1 MKNKKTILIG
11 LLFAVLSSLS
21 ALGDIQIIN
30 GVKYECTPDGI
41 CRMVEEGAPDAD
53 TANTQQVSTVPL
65 TEKIRIGQGY
75 MDAEEFLG
83 FLEGQTLQRETDGKV
98 LSIWMIL
105 AAILAGLAMNL
116 SPCVLPMIP
125 VNLMIIGSS
134 PMKGAL
140 YGLGI
145 AVAYGALGLLA
156 ALGSVVFGEI
166 QANPWFNVAIAVLFI
181 TLALSMMGV
190 FVIDFSKYRGS
201 FATKKATMLPSLF
214 AFFMGVVCAVLA
226 GACVAPVLVATLL
239 LTADLV
245 AAGYKSAV
253 ILPFAVGLGMALPW
267 PFAAAGMKCL
277 PKPGAWMTKVNKIFG
292 AFVMLFA
299 LYYVTLAYRGF
310 FPAEKNESN
319 ESMSGIESV
328 NLSSPS
334 ELMEAVEESDRPI
347 LVDCWASWCKNCAV
361 MEKTTFADK
370 RVIEALQN
378 YTVIRLRAED
388 IRELKRL
395 PGFDEIRGL
404 PAFIIY
410 EEE

>member
-1 MKNKKTILIG
+1 MKNTGIAIA
-11 LLFAVLSSLS
+11 LFVAVFS
-21 ALGDIQIIN
+21 AHAEVQIIN

-41 CRMVEEGAPDAD
+41 CQIVEEGAPEVDAVIQ
-53 TANTQQVSTVPL
+53 TADEAPSS
-65 TEKIRIGQGY
+65 EKLRIGQGY
-75 MDAEEFLG
+75 MDVEEFLG
-83 FLEGQTLQRETDGKV
+83 FLDGVTTQREVRGKA

-125 VNLMIIGSS
+125 VNLMIIGKS

-145 AVAYGALGLLA
+145 SVAYGVLGLLA
-156 ALGSVVFGEI
+156 ALGAVVFGEI

-181 TLALSMMGV
+181 ALALSMMGV

-201 FATKKATMLPSLF
+201 FASKKTTMLPSLF

-253 ILPFAVGLGMALPW
+253 ILPFTVGFGMALPW

-277 PKPGAWMTKVNKIFG
+277 PKPGAWMGKVNKIFG

-310 FPAEKNESN
+310 FPAEKNAGG

-328 NLSSPS
+328 NLSSPH
-334 ELMEAVEESDRPI
+334 ELAQALEEADRPI
-347 LVDCWASWCKNCAV
+347 LVDCWASWCKNCSV
-361 MEKTTFADK
+361 MDKTTFADK

-388 IRELKRL
+388 IRELKKL
-395 PGFDEIRGL
+395 PGLDEIRGL